1 MTSILRHYRRTLGT
15 ASAARVAENMQVA
28 FASMKG
34 RTSSRSLHYNHYCF
48 VDRRCG
54 PTIAWEQHRGKKKST
69 KEKTKLKK
77 EKRKNNRRP
86 GRFKELEALYDENE
100 DRYYLPAG
108 TIVKHGTTTNNL
120 RSILENGIRPA
131 FQQGRLG
138 RTDKTRNSGGVYVGS
153 CYLPY
158 RTCLMNF
165 YTGFS
170 PLVKDDID
178 RWRNTSHPVDKNI
191 TLTMARESATAR
203 YVTPGKDLVENCGLP
218 AVLNITL
225 KEDVYIEPDEDFVP
239 RVYLPENAGHNFV
252 PAVAKLV
259 WETFGTTVLM
269 KSIPA
274 DWISSIE
281 FLEPHRP
288 PSFVVEKYSLLEGT
302 VSSLSGEEANDW
314 LLYNKIKAEE
324 DASHSAS
331 VHKYNR
337 DLEALILS
345 SECFKNQDM
354 NSRKKWH
361 QEVVNPRQ
369 SFCAFSNQCD
379 VKESYELLDKLSQN
393 NSLEMLA
400 TGYNLFCDYQ
410 VKGEERGVIMSNEDA
425 DNWSLP
431 EEFVGQMADLHLSF
445 VLEQFGL
452 ETHDTPDADVVS
464 KGKERV
470 RADLSEEFAG
480 ELPMNEAA
488 DMIDLDLSFLF
499 KQFGFE
505 THDSPDADAPNA
517 DLNKK

>member
-28 FASMKG
+28 FASTKG

-131 FQQGRLG
+131 FQQGRKY
-138 RTDKTRNSGGVYVGS
+138 RTNVTRNLDGVYVGS

-158 RTCLMNF
+158 RTCLMN
-165 YTGFS
+165 YISGFDQ
-170 PLVKDDID
+170 LLEDQLIENDIGKL
-178 RWRNTSHPVDKNI
+178 NGESHPVDKDDP
-191 TLTMARESATAR
+191 LTMTRERAISR
-203 YVTPGKDLVENCGLP
+203 YVTPRKDLIENCGLP

-225 KEDVYIEPDEDFVP
+225 KEDVYIGPDEDFVP
-239 RVYLPENAGHNFV
+239 SVYLPENAGHNFV

-269 KSIPA
+269 QSIPA

-281 FLEPHRP
+281 FLEPHRHH
-288 PSFVVEKYSLLEGT
+288 SFIVEKYSLLEDT
-302 VSSLSGEEANDW
+302 ASSLSGEHTIDW

-337 DLEALILS
+337 DLEALIIS
-345 SECFKNQDM
+345 QECFKIWM
-354 NSRKKWH
+354 
-361 QEVVNPRQ
+361 
-369 SFCAFSNQCD
+369 
-379 VKESYELLDKLSQN
+379 
-393 NSLEMLA
+393 
-400 TGYNLFCDYQ
+400 
-410 VKGEERGVIMSNEDA
+410 
-425 DNWSLP
+425 
-431 EEFVGQMADLHLSF
+431 
-445 VLEQFGL
+445 
-452 ETHDTPDADVVS
+452 
-464 KGKERV
+464 
-470 RADLSEEFAG
+470 
-480 ELPMNEAA
+480 
-488 DMIDLDLSFLF
+488 
-499 KQFGFE
+499 
-505 THDSPDADAPNA
+505 
-517 DLNKK
+517 